1 MAYEGSTQLASGIVQ
16 RNGND
21 FPLVDASA
29 VQVGDDEEN
38 RLDDVL
44 SEMQEALDG
53 IGGTVPSPSSSD
65 NGKFLTV
72 INGNYALVVLSNAEV
87 VAF

>member
-29 VQVGDDEEN
+29 VQVGEDEEN

-44 SEMQEALDG
+44 SDIDSAIAALETKLPDV
-53 IGGTVPSPSSSD
+53 TASD
-65 NGKFLTV
+65 NGKFLGV
-72 INGNYALVVLSNAEV
+72 SNGAYALISLASAEG
-87 VAF
+87 ASF